1 MFNQVVWL
9 LGSALGYSVVKGG
22 VHRYEWATCRV
33 RTSTVFVHSV
43 GMLAMGNSPCSP
55 CAHPKPTNQ
64 QLNTRLVPSHDGPS
78 RHPSETSWPHAMGDV
93 TARALTLRATTPR
106 RGSLY
111 QGVHCTTAFL
121 NIEEG
126 SPSALQIRF
135 ATQDS
140 GLQPVDWVT
149 PLQVHST
156 GAAHTDIPVA
166 ATPTSVGEGASCWE
180 CCYDHRRGTTGVW
193 QLLRYDTSALSSS
206 GI

>member
-140 GLQPVDWVT
+140 GLTGSLHCRFTALGQLTRIYQQLP
-149 PLQVHST
+149 PHPAQVRERLAGSV
-156 GAAHTDIPVA
+156 VA
-166 ATPTSVGEGASCWE
+166 TTTAV
-180 CCYDHRRGTTGVW
+180 RRVCW

-206 GI
+206 GM